1 MKLAKFCWIWMVI
14 PSLVQEIFLSPLYQ
28 LLSYYYAFQGGI
40 PLFSIITA
48 LDTLIRLIACGVFFA
63 AAAGLIACSYNCRRK
78 MVLPMAFYIALHAVN
93 KLFAF
98 LTVYLL
104 TLFGLSDFT
113 MSMLGAAMPTLF
125 TYAAWDLAAG
135 ALMLLLT
142 VGVVL
147 IAAGRPPKTK
157 GLLVVFTYGVL
168 QLGAALYQLVSN
180 IAYAGAPGSFFD
192 VAVLAG
198 PFVRAILFAA
208 FGCGLLRYFTG
219 RLLTNASA

>member
-1 MKLAKFCWIWMVI
+1 MVI

-125 TYAAWDLAAG
+125 TYAAWDLAARRFDAFADGWCG
-135 ALMLLLT
+135 AVRRRPAAQNKRAFGGIYLWRF
-142 VGVVL
+142 
-147 IAAGRPPKTK
+147 AAGGGFVSAGEQYCLCRRARQ
-157 GLLVVFTYGVL
+157 LL
-168 QLGAALYQLVSN
+168 
-180 IAYAGAPGSFFD
+180 
-192 VAVLAG
+192 
-198 PFVRAILFAA
+198 
-208 FGCGLLRYFTG
+208 
-219 RLLTNASA
+219 

>member
-1 MKLAKFCWIWMVI
+1 MVI

-113 MSMLGAAMPTLF
+113 MSMLGRR
-125 TYAAWDLAAG
+125 YAHSVYLCGVGFSRRRFDAFADGWCG
-135 ALMLLLT
+135 A
-142 VGVVL
+142 VRPQ
-147 IAAGRPPKTK
+147 AGRPKQK
-157 GLLVVFTYGVL
+157 GFWWYLLM
-168 QLGAALYQLVSN
+168 
-180 IAYAGAPGSFFD
+180 
-192 VAVLAG
+192 
-198 PFVRAILFAA
+198 A
-208 FGCGLLRYFTG
+208 FCSWG
-219 RLLTNASA
+219 RLCISW